1 MMPVAAEE
9 APPLSHREQKLLMS
23 RVSELGPTEHE
34 EIFNMLTSEGV
45 QYMQNRNGVFVNLS
59 GVAGGVMRRIQSFVT
74 FCIDNKTSLDEY
86 DNHLNEQKFTQT
98 FEKSLI
104 KNPEGGQQQGQQGQ
118 GQQHA
123 IPNDAEEDGL
133 HRDIDKVSIA
143 TGGPQQQQEQPQLP
157 QLPQPPQQQQQQDQM
172 QQLPQQQHQPTQ
184 HHQDNA
190 KYAQARKKYAKRKV
204 PDKKSGGG
212 GTASDPSCDLTT
224 NVLTKEAY
232 PITA

>member
-1 MMPVAAEE
+1 MSPVAAEE

-98 FEKSLI
+98 FEK
-104 KNPEGGQQQGQQGQ
+104 EGLRRD
-118 GQQHA
+118 
-123 IPNDAEEDGL
+123 DA
-133 HRDIDKVSIA
+133 KVS
-143 TGGPQQQQEQPQLP
+143 TVTDGPQQQQQQQQQEP
-157 QLPQPPQQQQQQDQM
+157 PQPPQQPPQPPQQQQQQQQQQQDQM

-232 PITA
+232 PII